1 MDRAFLL
8 QAWPENPAFRE
19 RLALEE
25 GATAKAALAYFDIM
39 YGPWDRLAHRETF
52 VGDHTHP
59 SGAGFYPE
67 DLTKEEWDAYLE
79 AHPDEKENL
88 MSWYTVIRREGDKL
102 VALPYSQVYR
112 QELEQAALRL
122 KEAANLTDNDSL
134 RDFLT
139 KRAGSFLSD
148 DYYESEIAWMDL
160 DSRIEVTI
168 GPYEVYEDE
177 FIAQKTAFEA
187 FITVS
192 DSEASAALDKF
203 KSLLPDME
211 TNLPIPDELKT
222 ERGTESPIAVVD
234 LVYAGGDTRSGVQT
248 IAYNLPNDERIRKA
262 KGSKKVML
270 RNVMTAK
277 FESIL
282 VPVAGEVMDA
292 SQMDLLSAEAFFQ
305 ETVFHEL
312 SHGLGPAYVTGTQKE
327 VREAIQEHYSALE
340 EAKADVMGAYNV
352 LFMVDRNEFPPEF
365 RNEFLLTYFAG
376 LFRSVRFGT
385 AEAHGKGAAL
395 QINYFLDN
403 EAATLGED
411 GKFTAD
417 LEVLEKSIA
426 DLVREI
432 CMIQAAGDKEKA
444 GALLAERGKLT
455 PRIQQALDRLVTVP
469 VDIRPVYTP
478 GGEMPSS

>member
-1 MDRAFLL
+1 M
-8 QAWPENPAFRE
+8 
-19 RLALEE
+19 
-25 GATAKAALAYFDIM
+25 
-39 YGPWDRLAHRETF
+39 
-52 VGDHTHP
+52 
-59 SGAGFYPE
+59 
-67 DLTKEEWDAYLE
+67 E
-79 AHPDEKENL
+79 A
-88 MSWYTVIRREGDKL
+88 
-102 VALPYSQVYR
+102 
-112 QELEQAALRL
+112 
-122 KEAANLTDNDSL
+122 
-134 RDFLT
+134 
-139 KRAGSFLSD
+139 
-148 DYYESEIAWMDL
+148 
-160 DSRIEVTI
+160 
-168 GPYEVYEDE
+168 
-177 FIAQKTAFEA
+177 
-187 FITVS
+187 
-192 DSEASAALDKF
+192 
-203 KSLLPDME
+203 
-211 TNLPIPDELKT
+211 NLPIPDELKT

-352 LFMVDRNEFPPEF
+352 LFMVDRNGFPPEF

-403 EAATLGED
+403 ETAVLGED

-469 VDIRPVYTP
+469 VDIRPVFAL

>member
-1 MDRAFLL
+1 
-8 QAWPENPAFRE
+8 
-19 RLALEE
+19 
-25 GATAKAALAYFDIM
+25 
-39 YGPWDRLAHRETF
+39 
-52 VGDHTHP
+52 
-59 SGAGFYPE
+59 
-67 DLTKEEWDAYLE
+67 
-79 AHPDEKENL
+79 
-88 MSWYTVIRREGDKL
+88 
-102 VALPYSQVYR
+102 
-112 QELEQAALRL
+112 
-122 KEAANLTDNDSL
+122 
-134 RDFLT
+134 
-139 KRAGSFLSD
+139 
-148 DYYESEIAWMDL
+148 
-160 DSRIEVTI
+160 
-168 GPYEVYEDE
+168 
-177 FIAQKTAFEA
+177 
-187 FITVS
+187 
-192 DSEASAALDKF
+192 
-203 KSLLPDME
+203 
-211 TNLPIPDELKT
+211 
-222 ERGTESPIAVVD
+222 
-234 LVYAGGDTRSGVQT
+234 
-248 IAYNLPNDERIRKA
+248 
-262 KGSKKVML
+262 
-270 RNVMTAK
+270 
-277 FESIL
+277 
-282 VPVAGEVMDA
+282 
-292 SQMDLLSAEAFFQ
+292 LSAEAFFQ

-352 LFMVDRNEFPPEF
+352 VFMVDRNEFPPEF